1 MPLDTKLTQAVAR
14 PSGIGE
20 PKHKKVAA
28 MLLESI
34 SSGQYKPGDLLPS
47 EPELCRHFCVS
58 RHTVRM
64 ALRSLYEKGLILTR
78 QGQGS
83 VVQTSATNPR
93 YTFTC
98 DSMADLTQFA
108 TETSRRLIETNRL
121 KVSATVAQWLGCE
134 PGYFWWEI
142 RTYRQRVSGGDV
154 IAWTKIYVPDAFAD
168 SVADLETSDLP
179 VFKLMEIRYGHSIA
193 KVRQNFSVISAS
205 NEEANGLGIECG
217 TAVMCVERRFF
228 DERGGLL
235 EVSRTVHP
243 PDAYD
248 YEITVRQVLEKN

>member
-1 MPLDTKLTQAVAR
+1 MELDTKIPQAVAR
-14 PSGIGE
+14 PSGTGE

-28 MLLESI
+28 MLLEGI
-34 SSGQYKPGDLLPS
+34 SSGQYKPGELLPS

-58 RHTVRM
+58 RHTVRT

-83 VVQTSATNPR
+83 VVQTSATHPS

-108 TETSRRLIETNRL
+108 TATSRRLIEINRI
-121 KVSATVAQWLGCE
+121 KTSATLAQWLGCE

-142 RTYRQRVSGGDV
+142 CTCRQRGISGEI

-168 SVADLETSDLP
+168 SVADLETSELP
-179 VFKLMEIRYGHSIA
+179 VFRLMEIRYGHSIA
-193 KVRQNFSVISAS
+193 KVRQNFSVILAS
-205 NEEANGLGIECG
+205 DDEANGLGIELG

-235 EVSRTVHP
+235 EVSRTTHP
-243 PDAYD
+243 PDAYN
-248 YEITVRQVLEKN
+248 YEITVRQVLGK